1 MLNSTISRSIYWKNY
16 WQNKVDPGRS
26 AGSTFRDSFTI
37 GQMPSKYF
45 ASNSPFAPLLN
56 VSKTQ
61 LQYLDDTQ
69 MVSFGKLMDE
79 GHQIRRQIGKWH
91 AILSLAPVLHRTAN
105 LHNGGHTAK
114 LRRSFKNGFSCLVED
129 QVRFA
134 IETSN
139 RKDPARRVGRHPP
152 PWIPP
157 ELKLA
162 WGTSSGT

>member
-1 MLNSTISRSIYWKNY
+1 
-16 WQNKVDPGRS
+16 
-26 AGSTFRDSFTI
+26 
-37 GQMPSKYF
+37 
-45 ASNSPFAPLLN
+45 
-56 VSKTQ
+56 
-61 LQYLDDTQ
+61 

-139 RKDPARRVGRHPP
+139 RKDPARRVGRHPGSLDP
-152 PWIPP
+152 PGV
-157 ELKLA
+157 EAGLGDLVRDLKRA
-162 WGTSSGT
+162 R